1 MSMVKTLFNTASAHE
16 ATDGLQQEEREA
28 LIDFLLFCEFAD
40 NHLSLA
46 EDKILQ
52 EEIGRFSWDAVIDID
67 IYISSAA
74 GRARQAKVNVKTEES
89 FLKNAASR
97 LQSSHAKTVAKTLM
111 AKLFRSDGEAD
122 AEKALAETVLPYL
135 Q

>member
-1 MSMVKTLFNTASAHE
+1 MKILEMLFSATNSLE
-16 ATDGLQQEEREA
+16 KGDGLQQEEREA

-52 EEIGRFSWDAVIDID
+52 DEIGRFSWDAVIDID

-74 GRARQAKVNVKTEES
+74 GRARQAKT
-89 FLKNAASR
+89 
-97 LQSSHAKTVAKTLM
+97 
-111 AKLFRSDGEAD
+111 
-122 AEKALAETVLPYL
+122 
-135 Q
+135 